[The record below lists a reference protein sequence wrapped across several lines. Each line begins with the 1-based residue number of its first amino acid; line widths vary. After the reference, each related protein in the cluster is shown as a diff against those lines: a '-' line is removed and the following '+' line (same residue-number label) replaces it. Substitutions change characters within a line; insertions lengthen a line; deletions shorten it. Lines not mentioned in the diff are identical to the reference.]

1 MVFFQMKSLF
11 LDFWVSRKILIN
23 GSKNRFLSFIGFS
36 SILGISIG
44 VMALIVVMSVMN
56 GFHFE
61 LKKRILDATSHIEIT
76 GGLDNQ
82 DEINQLIKKITDL
95 KHVKAVSP
103 YVSGEGLLSNRSV
116 NRGVLVKGIDPQYE
130 NNVNQLLN
138 RVVKG
143 TKKFSSKPFEII
155 IGVDLAR
162 LLGVDIDDDVSLLI
176 PKLNFS
182 PIGNYPTI
190 KKFHVVGI
198 FDAGIY
204 EFDSSLALIDYQDAQ
219 KIFFKN
225 QKTKFSAMQIQ
236 LTDSNKTLNVESD
249 IKKILMDLNIN
260 SFITNWTNKNKNFF
274 SAIQMEKRVM
284 AIILTLI
291 IAVAAFN
298 LVASLAMSVQDR
310 KKDIAILMTIGF
322 TKFQIIRIFIFQGF
336 IIGFIGSLLGLF
348 FGVLIAY
355 NINTIVPFIEGLFN
369 IQFLSKDI
377 YYINEL
383 PSIIIP
389 KDILF
394 VILVSIFLSL
404 FATIY
409 PSQMAAK
416 LNPGEI
422 LKNE

>member
-1 MVFFQMKSLF
+1 MKSLF

-138 RVVKG
+138 KVVKG
-143 TKKFSSKPFEII
+143 SKKFSSKPFEII

-162 LLGVDIDDDVSLLI
+162 LLDVDIGDDVSLLI

-190 KKFHVVGI
+190 KKFHIVGI

-204 EFDSSLALIDYQDAQ
+204 EFDSSLALIDFQDAQ

-249 IKKILMDLNIN
+249 IKKILIDLNIN
-260 SFITNWTNKNKNFF
+260 SFINNWTNKNKNFF

-322 TKFQIIRIFIFQGF
+322 SKFQIIRIFVFQGF

-348 FGVLIAY
+348 FGVVIAS

-389 KDILF
+389 TDILS
-394 VILVSIFLSL
+394 VILVSIILSL

>member
-1 MVFFQMKSLF
+1 MKSLL
-11 LDFWVSRKILIN
+11 LDFWISRKILIN

-56 GFHFE
+56 GFHYE

-138 RVVKG
+138 KVVKG
-143 TKKFSSKPFEII
+143 SKKFSSKPFEII

-162 LLGVDIDDDVSLLI
+162 LLDVDIGDDVSLLI

-190 KKFHVVGI
+190 KKFHIVGI

-236 LTDSNKTLNVESD
+236 LTDSNKTLNVEPD

-260 SFITNWTNKNKNFF
+260 SFISNWTNKNKNFF

-322 TKFQIIRIFIFQGF
+322 SKFQIIRIFVFQGF

-348 FGVLIAY
+348 FGVVIAS

-389 KDILF
+389 TDILS
-394 VILVSIFLSL
+394 VILVSIILSL

>member
-1 MVFFQMKSLF
+1 MKSLL

-138 RVVKG
+138 KVVKG
-143 TKKFSSKPFEII
+143 SKKFSSKPFEII

-162 LLGVDIDDDVSLLI
+162 LLNVDIGDDVSLLI

-190 KKFHVVGI
+190 KKFHIVGI

-204 EFDSSLALIDYQDAQ
+204 DFDSSLALIDFQDAQ

-249 IKKILMDLNIN
+249 IKKILIDLNIN
-260 SFITNWTNKNKNFF
+260 SFINNWTNKNKNFF

-322 TKFQIIRIFIFQGF
+322 SKFQIIRIFVFQGF

-348 FGVLIAY
+348 FGVVIAS

-389 KDILF
+389 TDILS
-394 VILVSIFLSL
+394 VILVSIILSL

-409 PSQMAAK
+409 PSLMAAK

>member
-1 MVFFQMKSLF
+1 MKSLF

-23 GSKNRFLSFIGFS
+23 GSNNRFLSFIGFS

-76 GGLDNQ
+76 GGLDDQ
-82 DEINQLIKKITDL
+82 DEINQLINKIIDL

-103 YVSGEGLLSNRSV
+103 YVSGEGLLSSGSI
-116 NRGVLVKGIDPQYE
+116 NRGVLVKGIDPQHE

-138 RVVKG
+138 KVVKG
-143 TKKFSSKPFEII
+143 SKKFSNKSFEII

-162 LLGVDIDDDVSLLI
+162 LLNVDIGDDVSLLI

-190 KKFHVVGI
+190 KKFNIVGI

-225 QKTKFSAMQIQ
+225 QQTKFSAMQIQ
-236 LTDSNKTLNVESD
+236 LTDSNETLNVETN
-249 IKKILMDLNIN
+249 IKTILMDLNIN
-260 SFITNWTNKNKNFF
+260 SFISNWTNKNKNFF

-322 TKFQIIRIFIFQGF
+322 SKFQIIRIFIFQGF

-348 FGVLIAY
+348 FGVVIAS

-389 KDILF
+389 TDILS
-394 VILVSIFLSL
+394 VILVSIILSL

-409 PSQMAAK
+409 PSLMAAK

>member
-1 MVFFQMKSLF
+1 MKSLF

-23 GSKNRFLSFIGFS
+23 GSNNRFLSFIGFS

-76 GGLDNQ
+76 GGLDDQ
-82 DEINQLIKKITDL
+82 DEINQLINKIIDL

-103 YVSGEGLLSNRSV
+103 YVSGEGLLSSGSI
-116 NRGVLVKGIDPQYE
+116 NRGVLVKGIDPQHE

-138 RVVKG
+138 KVIKG
-143 TKKFSSKPFEII
+143 SKKFSNKSFEII

-162 LLGVDIDDDVSLLI
+162 LLNVDIGDDVSLLI

-190 KKFHVVGI
+190 KKFNIVGI

-225 QKTKFSAMQIQ
+225 QQTKFSAMQIQ
-236 LTDSNKTLNVESD
+236 LTDSNETLNVETN
-249 IKKILMDLNIN
+249 IKTILMDLNIN
-260 SFITNWTNKNKNFF
+260 SFISNWTNKNKNFF

-322 TKFQIIRIFIFQGF
+322 SKFQIIRIFVFQGF
-336 IIGFIGSLLGLF
+336 IIGFIGSLLGLAL
-348 FGVLIAY
+348 GVLIAS
-355 NINTIVPFIEGLFN
+355 NINIIVPIIESLFN

-389 KDILF
+389 MDILF
-394 VILVSIFLSL
+394 VILISIALSL
-404 FATIY
+404 IATIY

>member
-1 MVFFQMKSLF
+1 MKSLF

-82 DEINQLIKKITDL
+82 DEITQLIKKITDL

-138 RVVKG
+138 KVVKG
-143 TKKFSSKPFEII
+143 SKKFSSKPFEII

-162 LLGVDIDDDVSLLI
+162 LLGVDIGDDVSLLI

-190 KKFHVVGI
+190 KKFNIVGI

-204 EFDSSLALIDYQDAQ
+204 EFDSSLALMDYQDAQ

-249 IKKILMDLNIN
+249 IKKILIDLNIN
-260 SFITNWTNKNKNFF
+260 SFINNWTNKNKNFF

-322 TKFQIIRIFIFQGF
+322 SKFQIIRIFIFQGF

-348 FGVLIAY
+348 FGVVIAS

-389 KDILF
+389 MDIVF
-394 VILVSIFLSL
+394 VILVSIILSL

>member
-1 MVFFQMKSLF
+1 MKSLF

-116 NRGVLVKGIDPQYE
+116 NRGILVKGIDPQYE

-138 RVVKG
+138 KVVKG
-143 TKKFSSKPFEII
+143 SKKFSSKPFEII

-162 LLGVDIDDDVSLLI
+162 LLDVDIGDDVSLLI

-190 KKFHVVGI
+190 KKFHIVGI

-204 EFDSSLALIDYQDAQ
+204 EFDSSLALIDYHSAQ

-236 LTDSNKTLNVESD
+236 LTDSNKTLHVESD
-249 IKKILMDLNIN
+249 IKKILIDLNIN
-260 SFITNWTNKNKNFF
+260 SFINNWTNKNKNFF

-322 TKFQIIRIFIFQGF
+322 SKFQIIRIFIFQGF

-348 FGVLIAY
+348 FGVVIAS

-389 KDILF
+389 MDIVF
-394 VILVSIFLSL
+394 VILVSIILSL

>member
-1 MVFFQMKSLF
+1 MKSLL

-138 RVVKG
+138 KVVKG
-143 TKKFSSKPFEII
+143 SKKFSSKPFEII

-162 LLGVDIDDDVSLLI
+162 LLDVDIGDDVSLLI

-190 KKFHVVGI
+190 KKFNIVGI

-204 EFDSSLALIDYQDAQ
+204 DFDSSLALIDFQDAQ

-249 IKKILMDLNIN
+249 IKKILIDLNIN
-260 SFITNWTNKNKNFF
+260 SFINNWTNKNKNFF

-322 TKFQIIRIFIFQGF
+322 SKFQIIRIFVFQGF

-348 FGVLIAY
+348 FGVVIAS

-389 KDILF
+389 TDILS
-394 VILVSIFLSL
+394 VILVSIILSL

>member
-1 MVFFQMKSLF
+1 MKSLF

-23 GSKNRFLSFIGFS
+23 GSNNRFLSFIGFS

-76 GGLDNQ
+76 GGLDDQ
-82 DEINQLIKKITDL
+82 DEINQLINKIIDL

-103 YVSGEGLLSNRSV
+103 YVSGEGLLSSGSI
-116 NRGVLVKGIDPQYE
+116 NRGVLVKGIDPQHE

-138 RVVKG
+138 KVVKG
-143 TKKFSSKPFEII
+143 SKKFSNKSFEII

-162 LLGVDIDDDVSLLI
+162 LLNVDIGDDVSLLI

-190 KKFHVVGI
+190 KKFNIVGI

-225 QKTKFSAMQIQ
+225 QQTKFSAMQIQ
-236 LTDSNKTLNVESD
+236 LTDSNETLNVETN
-249 IKKILMDLNIN
+249 IKTILMDLNIN
-260 SFITNWTNKNKNFF
+260 SFISNWTNKNKNFF

-291 IAVAAFN
+291 VAVAAFN

-322 TKFQIIRIFIFQGF
+322 SKFQIIRIFIFQGF
-336 IIGFIGSLLGLF
+336 IIGFIGSLLGLAL
-348 FGVLIAY
+348 GVLIAS
-355 NINTIVPFIEGLFN
+355 NINIIVPFIESLFN

-389 KDILF
+389 MDILF
-394 VILVSIFLSL
+394 VILISIALSL
-404 FATIY
+404 IATIY

>member
-1 MVFFQMKSLF
+1 MKSLF

-76 GGLDNQ
+76 GGLDDQN
-82 DEINQLIKKITDL
+82 EINQLIKKITDL

-138 RVVKG
+138 KVVKG
-143 TKKFSSKPFEII
+143 SKKFSSKPFEII

-162 LLGVDIDDDVSLLI
+162 LLGVDIGDDVSLLI

-190 KKFHVVGI
+190 KKFNIVGI

-236 LTDSNKTLNVESD
+236 LTDSNETLNVESD
-249 IKKILMDLNIN
+249 IKKILIELNIN
-260 SFITNWTNKNKNFF
+260 SFINNWTNKNKNFF

-322 TKFQIIRIFIFQGF
+322 SKFQIIRIFIFQGF

-348 FGVLIAY
+348 FGVVIAS
-355 NINTIVPFIEGLFN
+355 NINIIVPFIEGLFN

-383 PSIIIP
+383 PSLIIP
-389 KDILF
+389 MDIVF
-394 VILVSIFLSL
+394 VILVSIILSL

>member
-1 MVFFQMKSLF
+1 MKSLF

-23 GSKNRFLSFIGFS
+23 GSNNRFLSFIGFS

-76 GGLDNQ
+76 GGLDDQ
-82 DEINQLIKKITDL
+82 DEINQLINKIIDL

-103 YVSGEGLLSNRSV
+103 YVSGEGLLSSGSI
-116 NRGVLVKGIDPQYE
+116 NRGVLVKGIDPQHE

-138 RVVKG
+138 KVIKG
-143 TKKFSSKPFEII
+143 SKKFSNKSFEII

-162 LLGVDIDDDVSLLI
+162 LLNVDIGDDVSLLI

-190 KKFHVVGI
+190 KKFNIVGI

-225 QKTKFSAMQIQ
+225 QQTKFSAMQIQ
-236 LTDSNKTLNVESD
+236 LTDSNETLNVETN
-249 IKKILMDLNIN
+249 IKTILMDLNIN
-260 SFITNWTNKNKNFF
+260 SFISNWTNKNKNFF

-322 TKFQIIRIFIFQGF
+322 SKYQIIRIFVFQGF
-336 IIGFIGSLLGLF
+336 IIGFIGSLLGLAL
-348 FGVLIAY
+348 GVLIAS
-355 NINTIVPFIEGLFN
+355 NINIIVPFIESLFN

-389 KDILF
+389 MDILF
-394 VILVSIFLSL
+394 VILISIALSL
-404 FATIY
+404 IATIY

>member
-1 MVFFQMKSLF
+1 MKSLF

-138 RVVKG
+138 KVVKG
-143 TKKFSSKPFEII
+143 SKKFSSKPFEII

-162 LLGVDIDDDVSLLI
+162 LLGVDIGDDVSLLI

-190 KKFHVVGI
+190 KKFNIVGI

-204 EFDSSLALIDYQDAQ
+204 EFDSSLALMDYQDAQ

-225 QKTKFSAMQIQ
+225 QKTKFTAMQIQ

-249 IKKILMDLNIN
+249 IKKILIELNIN
-260 SFITNWTNKNKNFF
+260 SFINNWTNKNKNFF

-322 TKFQIIRIFIFQGF
+322 SKFQIIRIFIFQGF

-348 FGVLIAY
+348 FGVVIAS

-389 KDILF
+389 MDIVF
-394 VILVSIFLSL
+394 VILVSIILSL

>member
-1 MVFFQMKSLF
+1 MKSLF

-23 GSKNRFLSFIGFS
+23 GSNNRFLSFIGFS

-61 LKKRILDATSHIEIT
+61 LKKRILDATSHIEIN
-76 GGLDNQ
+76 GGLDDQ
-82 DEINQLIKKITDL
+82 DEINQLINKIIDL

-103 YVSGEGLLSNRSV
+103 YVSGEGLLSSGSI
-116 NRGVLVKGIDPQYE
+116 NRGVLVKGIDPQHE

-138 RVVKG
+138 KVVKG
-143 TKKFSSKPFEII
+143 SKKFSNKSFEII

-162 LLGVDIDDDVSLLI
+162 LLNVDIGDDVSLLI

-190 KKFHVVGI
+190 KKFNIVGI

-225 QKTKFSAMQIQ
+225 QLTKFSAMQIQ
-236 LTDSNKTLNVESD
+236 LTDSNETLNVETN
-249 IKKILMDLNIN
+249 IKTILMDLNIN
-260 SFITNWTNKNKNFF
+260 SFISNWTNKNKNFF

-322 TKFQIIRIFIFQGF
+322 SKFQIIRIFVFQGF
-336 IIGFIGSLLGLF
+336 IIGFIGSLLGLAL
-348 FGVLIAY
+348 GVLIAS
-355 NINTIVPFIEGLFN
+355 NINIIVPFIESLFN

-389 KDILF
+389 MDILF
-394 VILVSIFLSL
+394 VILISIALSL
-404 FATIY
+404 IATIY

>member
-1 MVFFQMKSLF
+1 MKSLF

-82 DEINQLIKKITDL
+82 DEITQLIKKITDL
-95 KHVKAVSP
+95 KYVKAVSP

-138 RVVKG
+138 KVVKG
-143 TKKFSSKPFEII
+143 SKKFSSKPFEII

-162 LLGVDIDDDVSLLI
+162 LLDVDIGDDVSLLI

-190 KKFHVVGI
+190 KKFNIVGI

-249 IKKILMDLNIN
+249 IKKILIDLNIN
-260 SFITNWTNKNKNFF
+260 SFINNWTNKNKNFF

-322 TKFQIIRIFIFQGF
+322 SKFQIIRIFIFQGF

-348 FGVLIAY
+348 FGVVIAS

-389 KDILF
+389 MDIVF
-394 VILVSIFLSL
+394 VILVSIILSL

>member
-1 MVFFQMKSLF
+1 MKSLL
-11 LDFWVSRKILIN
+11 LDFWISRKILIN

-82 DEINQLIKKITDL
+82 DEINQLIKKITDS

-138 RVVKG
+138 KVVKG
-143 TKKFSSKPFEII
+143 SKKFSSKPFEII

-162 LLGVDIDDDVSLLI
+162 LLGVDIGDDVSLLI

-190 KKFHVVGI
+190 KKFNIVGI

-204 EFDSSLALIDYQDAQ
+204 EFDSSVALIDYQDAQ

-249 IKKILMDLNIN
+249 IKKILIELNIN

-322 TKFQIIRIFIFQGF
+322 SKFQIIRIFIFQGF

-348 FGVLIAY
+348 FGVVIAS

-389 KDILF
+389 MDIVF
-394 VILVSIFLSL
+394 VILVSIILSL
-404 FATIY
+404 LATIY
-409 PSQMAAK
+409 PSQIAAK

>member
-1 MVFFQMKSLF
+1 MKSLL
-11 LDFWVSRKILIN
+11 LDFWISRKILIN

-138 RVVKG
+138 KVVKG
-143 TKKFSSKPFEII
+143 SKKFSSKPFEII

-162 LLGVDIDDDVSLLI
+162 LLDVDIGDDVSLLI

-190 KKFHVVGI
+190 KKFHIVGI

-204 EFDSSLALIDYQDAQ
+204 DFDSSLALIDFQDAQ

-249 IKKILMDLNIN
+249 IKKILIDLNIN
-260 SFITNWTNKNKNFF
+260 SFINNWTNKNKNFF

-322 TKFQIIRIFIFQGF
+322 SKFQIIRIFVFQGF

-348 FGVLIAY
+348 FGVVIAS

-389 KDILF
+389 TDILS
-394 VILVSIFLSL
+394 VILVSIILSL

>member
-1 MVFFQMKSLF
+1 MKSLF

-116 NRGVLVKGIDPQYE
+116 NRGILVKGIDPQYE

-138 RVVKG
+138 KVVKG
-143 TKKFSSKPFEII
+143 SKKFSSKPFEII

-162 LLGVDIDDDVSLLI
+162 LLGVDIGDDVSLLI

-190 KKFHVVGI
+190 KKFHIVGI

-204 EFDSSLALIDYQDAQ
+204 EFDSSLALIDFQDAQ

-249 IKKILMDLNIN
+249 IKKILIDLNIN
-260 SFITNWTNKNKNFF
+260 SFINNWTNKNKNFF

-322 TKFQIIRIFIFQGF
+322 SKFQIIRIFIFQGF
-336 IIGFIGSLLGLF
+336 IIGFMGSLLGLF
-348 FGVLIAY
+348 FGVVIAS

-389 KDILF
+389 MDIVF
-394 VILVSIFLSL
+394 VILVSIILSL

>member
-1 MVFFQMKSLF
+1 MKSLF

-23 GSKNRFLSFIGFS
+23 GSNNRFLSFIGFS

-76 GGLDNQ
+76 GGLDDQ
-82 DEINQLIKKITDL
+82 DEINQLINKIIDL
-95 KHVKAVSP
+95 KHIKAVSP
-103 YVSGEGLLSNRSV
+103 YVSGEGLLSSGSI
-116 NRGVLVKGIDPQYE
+116 NRGVLVKGIDPQHE

-138 RVVKG
+138 KVVKG
-143 TKKFSSKPFEII
+143 SKKFSNKSFEII

-162 LLGVDIDDDVSLLI
+162 LLNVDIGDDVSLLI

-190 KKFHVVGI
+190 KKFNIVGI

-225 QKTKFSAMQIQ
+225 QQTKFSAMQIQ
-236 LTDSNKTLNVESD
+236 LTDSNETLNVETN
-249 IKKILMDLNIN
+249 IKTILMDLNIN
-260 SFITNWTNKNKNFF
+260 SFISNWTNKNKNFF

-322 TKFQIIRIFIFQGF
+322 SKFQIIRIFIFQGF
-336 IIGFIGSLLGLF
+336 IIGFIGSLLGLAL
-348 FGVLIAY
+348 GVLIAS
-355 NINTIVPFIEGLFN
+355 NINIIVPFIESLFN

-389 KDILF
+389 MDILF
-394 VILVSIFLSL
+394 VILISIVLSL
-404 FATIY
+404 IATIY

>member
-1 MVFFQMKSLF
+1 MKSLF

-138 RVVKG
+138 KVVKG
-143 TKKFSSKPFEII
+143 SKKFSSKPFEII

-162 LLGVDIDDDVSLLI
+162 LLDVDIGDDVSLLI

-190 KKFHVVGI
+190 KKFNIVGI

-260 SFITNWTNKNKNFF
+260 SFISNWTNKNKNFF

-322 TKFQIIRIFIFQGF
+322 SKFQIIRIFVFQGF

-348 FGVLIAY
+348 FGVVIAS

-389 KDILF
+389 MDIVF
-394 VILVSIFLSL
+394 VILVSIILSL

>member
-1 MVFFQMKSLF
+1 MKSLF

-138 RVVKG
+138 KVVKG
-143 TKKFSSKPFEII
+143 SKKFSSKPFEII

-162 LLGVDIDDDVSLLI
+162 LLGVDIGDDVSLLI

-190 KKFHVVGI
+190 KKFHIVGI

-204 EFDSSLALIDYQDAQ
+204 EFDSSLALIDFQDAQ

-249 IKKILMDLNIN
+249 IKKILIDLNIN
-260 SFITNWTNKNKNFF
+260 SFINNWTNKNKNFF

-322 TKFQIIRIFIFQGF
+322 SKFQIIRIFIFQGF
-336 IIGFIGSLLGLF
+336 IIGFIGSLLGLI
-348 FGVLIAY
+348 FGVAIAS
-355 NINTIVPFIEGLFN
+355 NINIIVPFIEGLFN

-389 KDILF
+389 MDIVF
-394 VILVSIFLSL
+394 VILVSIILSL

>member
-1 MVFFQMKSLF
+1 MKSLF

-23 GSKNRFLSFIGFS
+23 GSNNRFLSFIGFS

-76 GGLDNQ
+76 GGLDDQ
-82 DEINQLIKKITDL
+82 DEINQLTNKIIDL

-103 YVSGEGLLSNRSV
+103 YVSGEGLLSSGSI
-116 NRGVLVKGIDPQYE
+116 NRGVLVKGIDPQHE

-138 RVVKG
+138 KVVKG
-143 TKKFSSKPFEII
+143 SKKFSNKSFEII

-162 LLGVDIDDDVSLLI
+162 LLNVDIGDDVSLLI

-190 KKFHVVGI
+190 KKFNIVGI

-225 QKTKFSAMQIQ
+225 QQTKFSAMQIQ
-236 LTDSNKTLNVESD
+236 LTDSNETLNVETN
-249 IKKILMDLNIN
+249 IKTILMDLNIN
-260 SFITNWTNKNKNFF
+260 SFISNWTNKNKNFF

-322 TKFQIIRIFIFQGF
+322 SKFQIIRIFIFQGF
-336 IIGFIGSLLGLF
+336 IIGFIGSLLGLAL
-348 FGVLIAY
+348 GVLIAS
-355 NINTIVPFIEGLFN
+355 NINIIVPFIESLFN

-389 KDILF
+389 MDILF
-394 VILVSIFLSL
+394 VILISIALSL
-404 FATIY
+404 IATIY

>member
-1 MVFFQMKSLF
+1 MKSLF

-82 DEINQLIKKITDL
+82 DEITQLIKKITDL
-95 KHVKAVSP
+95 KYVKAVSP

-138 RVVKG
+138 KVVKG
-143 TKKFSSKPFEII
+143 STKFSSKPFEII

-162 LLGVDIDDDVSLLI
+162 LLGVDIGDDVSLLI

-190 KKFHVVGI
+190 KKFNIVGI

-204 EFDSSLALIDYQDAQ
+204 EFDSSVALIDYQDAQ

-236 LTDSNKTLNVESD
+236 LTDSNKTLNVEFD

-260 SFITNWTNKNKNFF
+260 SFISNWTNKNKNFF

-322 TKFQIIRIFIFQGF
+322 SKFQIIRIFIFQGF

-348 FGVLIAY
+348 FGVVIAS

-389 KDILF
+389 MDIVF
-394 VILVSIFLSL
+394 VILVSIILSL

>member
-1 MVFFQMKSLF
+1 MKSLF

-82 DEINQLIKKITDL
+82 DEITQLIKKITDL

-116 NRGVLVKGIDPQYE
+116 NRGVLVKGINPQYE

-138 RVVKG
+138 KVVKG
-143 TKKFSSKPFEII
+143 SKKFSSKPFEII

-162 LLGVDIDDDVSLLI
+162 LLGVDIGDDVSLLI

-190 KKFHVVGI
+190 KKFNIVGI

-204 EFDSSLALIDYQDAQ
+204 EFDSSLALMDYQDAQ

-225 QKTKFSAMQIQ
+225 QKTKFTAMQIQ

-249 IKKILMDLNIN
+249 IKKILIELNIN

-322 TKFQIIRIFIFQGF
+322 SKFQIIRIFIFQGF

-348 FGVLIAY
+348 FGVVIAS

-389 KDILF
+389 MDIVF
-394 VILVSIFLSL
+394 VILVSIILSL

>member
-1 MVFFQMKSLF
+1 MKSLL
-11 LDFWVSRKILIN
+11 LDFWISRKILIN

-138 RVVKG
+138 KVAKG
-143 TKKFSSKPFEII
+143 SKKFSSKPFEII

-162 LLGVDIDDDVSLLI
+162 LLDVDIGDDVSLLI

-190 KKFHVVGI
+190 KKFHIVGI

-236 LTDSNKTLNVESD
+236 LTDSNKTLNVEPD

-260 SFITNWTNKNKNFF
+260 SFI
-274 SAIQMEKRVM
+274 
-284 AIILTLI
+284 
-291 IAVAAFN
+291 
-298 LVASLAMSVQDR
+298 
-310 KKDIAILMTIGF
+310 
-322 TKFQIIRIFIFQGF
+322 
-336 IIGFIGSLLGLF
+336 
-348 FGVLIAY
+348 
-355 NINTIVPFIEGLFN
+355 
-369 IQFLSKDI
+369 
-377 YYINEL
+377 
-383 PSIIIP
+383 
-389 KDILF
+389 
-394 VILVSIFLSL
+394 
-404 FATIY
+404 
-409 PSQMAAK
+409 SQMF
-416 LNPGEI
+416 LH
-422 LKNE
+422 L

>member
-1 MVFFQMKSLF
+1 MKSLF

-23 GSKNRFLSFIGFS
+23 GSNNRFLSFIGFS

-76 GGLDNQ
+76 GGLDDQ
-82 DEINQLIKKITDL
+82 DEINQLINKIIDL

-103 YVSGEGLLSNRSV
+103 YVSGEGLLSSGSI
-116 NRGVLVKGIDPQYE
+116 NRGVLVKGIDPQHE

-138 RVVKG
+138 KVVKG
-143 TKKFSSKPFEII
+143 SKKFSNKSFEII

-162 LLGVDIDDDVSLLI
+162 LLNVDIGDDVSLLI

-190 KKFHVVGI
+190 KKFNIVGI

-225 QKTKFSAMQIQ
+225 QQTKFSAMQIQ
-236 LTDSNKTLNVESD
+236 LTDSNETLNVETN
-249 IKKILMDLNIN
+249 IKTILMDLNIN
-260 SFITNWTNKNKNFF
+260 SFISNWTNKNKNFF

-322 TKFQIIRIFIFQGF
+322 SKFQIIRIFIFQGF
-336 IIGFIGSLLGLF
+336 IIGFIGSLLGLAL
-348 FGVLIAY
+348 GVLIAS
-355 NINTIVPFIEGLFN
+355 NINIIVPFIESLFN

-377 YYINEL
+377 NYINEL

-389 KDILF
+389 MDILF
-394 VILVSIFLSL
+394 VILISIALSL
-404 FATIY
+404 IATIY

>member
-1 MVFFQMKSLF
+1 MKSLF

-95 KHVKAVSP
+95 KRVKAVSP
-103 YVSGEGLLSNRSV
+103 YVSGEGLLSNGSV

-138 RVVKG
+138 KVVKG
-143 TKKFSSKPFEII
+143 SKKFSSKPFEII

-162 LLGVDIDDDVSLLI
+162 LLGVDIGDDVSLLI

-190 KKFHVVGI
+190 KKFNIVGI

-249 IKKILMDLNIN
+249 IKKILIELNIN
-260 SFITNWTNKNKNFF
+260 SFINNWTNKNKNFF

-322 TKFQIIRIFIFQGF
+322 SKFQIIRIFVFQGF

-348 FGVLIAY
+348 FGVVIAS

-389 KDILF
+389 TDILS
-394 VILVSIFLSL
+394 VILVSIILSL

>member
-1 MVFFQMKSLF
+1 MKSLL
-11 LDFWVSRKILIN
+11 LDFWISRKILIN

-138 RVVKG
+138 KVVKG
-143 TKKFSSKPFEII
+143 SKKFSSKPFEII

-162 LLGVDIDDDVSLLI
+162 LLNVDIGDDVSLLI

-190 KKFHVVGI
+190 KKFHIVGI

-249 IKKILMDLNIN
+249 IKKILIDLNIN
-260 SFITNWTNKNKNFF
+260 SFINNWTNKNKNFF

-322 TKFQIIRIFIFQGF
+322 SKFQIIRIFVFQGF

-348 FGVLIAY
+348 FGVVIAS

-389 KDILF
+389 TDILS
-394 VILVSIFLSL
+394 VILVSIILSL

>member
-1 MVFFQMKSLF
+1 MKSLF

-61 LKKRILDATSHIEIT
+61 LKKRILDATSHIEII

-95 KHVKAVSP
+95 KDVKAVSP
-103 YVSGEGLLSNRSV
+103 YVSGEGLLSNRSA

-138 RVVKG
+138 KVVKG
-143 TKKFSSKPFEII
+143 SKKFSSKPFEII

-162 LLGVDIDDDVSLLI
+162 LLGVDIGDDVSLLV

-190 KKFHVVGI
+190 KKFHIVGI

-204 EFDSSLALIDYQDAQ
+204 EFDSSLALIDFQDAQ

-225 QKTKFSAMQIQ
+225 QKTKFSAIQIQ

-249 IKKILMDLNIN
+249 IKKILIDLNIN
-260 SFITNWTNKNKNFF
+260 SFINNWTNKNKNFF

-322 TKFQIIRIFIFQGF
+322 SKFQIIRIFIFQGF

-348 FGVLIAY
+348 FGVVIAS

-389 KDILF
+389 MDIVF
-394 VILVSIFLSL
+394 VILVSIILSL

>member
-1 MVFFQMKSLF
+1 MKSLF

-23 GSKNRFLSFIGFS
+23 GSNNRFLSFIGFS

-76 GGLDNQ
+76 GGLDDQ
-82 DEINQLIKKITDL
+82 DEINQLINKIIDL

-103 YVSGEGLLSNRSV
+103 YVSGEGLLSSGSI
-116 NRGVLVKGIDPQYE
+116 NRGVLVKGIDPQHE

-138 RVVKG
+138 KVIKG
-143 TKKFSSKPFEII
+143 SKKFSNKSFEII

-162 LLGVDIDDDVSLLI
+162 LLNVDIGDDVSLLI

-190 KKFHVVGI
+190 KKFNIVGI

-225 QKTKFSAMQIQ
+225 QQTKFSAMQIQ
-236 LTDSNKTLNVESD
+236 LTDSNETLNVETN
-249 IKKILMDLNIN
+249 IKTILMDLNIN
-260 SFITNWTNKNKNFF
+260 SFISNWTNKNKNFF

-322 TKFQIIRIFIFQGF
+322 SKFQIIRIFIFQGF
-336 IIGFIGSLLGLF
+336 IIGFIGSLLGLAL
-348 FGVLIAY
+348 GVLIAS
-355 NINTIVPFIEGLFN
+355 NINIIVPFIESLFN

-389 KDILF
+389 MDILF
-394 VILVSIFLSL
+394 VILISIALSL
-404 FATIY
+404 IATIY

>member
-1 MVFFQMKSLF
+1 MKSLL
-11 LDFWVSRKILIN
+11 LDFWISRKILIN

-138 RVVKG
+138 KVVKG
-143 TKKFSSKPFEII
+143 SKKFSSKPFEII

-162 LLGVDIDDDVSLLI
+162 LLGVDIGDDVSLLI

-190 KKFHVVGI
+190 KKFHIVGI

-204 EFDSSLALIDYQDAQ
+204 EFDSSLALIDFQDAQ

-260 SFITNWTNKNKNFF
+260 SFISNWTNKNKNFF

-322 TKFQIIRIFIFQGF
+322 SKFQIIRIFIFQGF

-348 FGVLIAY
+348 FGVVIAS

-389 KDILF
+389 TDILS
-394 VILVSIFLSL
+394 VILVSIILSL

>member
-1 MVFFQMKSLF
+1 MKSLL

-138 RVVKG
+138 KVVKG
-143 TKKFSSKPFEII
+143 SKKFSSKPFEII

-162 LLGVDIDDDVSLLI
+162 LLNVDIGDDVSLLI

-190 KKFHVVGI
+190 KKFHIVGI

-204 EFDSSLALIDYQDAQ
+204 DFDSSLALIDFQDAQ

-249 IKKILMDLNIN
+249 IKKILIDLNIN
-260 SFITNWTNKNKNFF
+260 SFINNWTNKNKNFF

-322 TKFQIIRIFIFQGF
+322 SKFQIIRIFIFQGF
-336 IIGFIGSLLGLF
+336 IIGFIGSLLGLAL
-348 FGVLIAY
+348 GVLIAS
-355 NINTIVPFIEGLFN
+355 NINIIVPFIESLFN

-389 KDILF
+389 MDILF
-394 VILVSIFLSL
+394 VILISIALSL
-404 FATIY
+404 IATIY

>member
-1 MVFFQMKSLF
+1 MKSLF

-44 VMALIVVMSVMN
+44 VMALIIVMSVMN

-95 KHVKAVSP
+95 KHVKALSP

-138 RVVKG
+138 KVVKG
-143 TKKFSSKPFEII
+143 SKKFSSKPFEII

-162 LLGVDIDDDVSLLI
+162 LLGVDIGDDVSLLI

-190 KKFHVVGI
+190 RKFHIVGI

-204 EFDSSLALIDYQDAQ
+204 EFDSSLVLIDFQDAQ

-236 LTDSNKTLNVESD
+236 LTDSNKTLHVESD
-249 IKKILMDLNIN
+249 IKKILIDLNIN
-260 SFITNWTNKNKNFF
+260 SFINNWTNKNKNFF

-310 KKDIAILMTIGF
+310 KKDIAILITIGF
-322 TKFQIIRIFIFQGF
+322 SKFQIIRIFIFQGF

-348 FGVLIAY
+348 FGVVIAS
-355 NINTIVPFIEGLFN
+355 NINIIVPFIEGLFN

-389 KDILF
+389 MDIVF
-394 VILVSIFLSL
+394 VILVSIILSL

>member
-1 MVFFQMKSLF
+1 MKSLL

-116 NRGVLVKGIDPQYE
+116 NKGVSVKGIDPQYE

-138 RVVKG
+138 KVVKG
-143 TKKFSSKPFEII
+143 SKKFSSKPFEII

-162 LLGVDIDDDVSLLI
+162 LLDVDIGDDVSLLI

-190 KKFHVVGI
+190 KKFHIVGI

-204 EFDSSLALIDYQDAQ
+204 DFDSSLALIDFQDAQ

-249 IKKILMDLNIN
+249 IKKILIDLNIN
-260 SFITNWTNKNKNFF
+260 SFINNWTNKNKNFF

-322 TKFQIIRIFIFQGF
+322 SKFQIIRIFVFQGF

-348 FGVLIAY
+348 FGVVIAS

-389 KDILF
+389 TDILS
-394 VILVSIFLSL
+394 VILVSIILSL

-409 PSQMAAK
+409 PSLMAAK

>member
-1 MVFFQMKSLF
+1 MKSLF

-23 GSKNRFLSFIGFS
+23 GSNNRFLSFIGFS

-76 GGLDNQ
+76 GGLDDQ
-82 DEINQLIKKITDL
+82 DEINQLTNKIIDL

-103 YVSGEGLLSNRSV
+103 YVSGEGLLSSGSI
-116 NRGVLVKGIDPQYE
+116 NRGVLVKGIDPQHE

-138 RVVKG
+138 KVVKG
-143 TKKFSSKPFEII
+143 SKKFSNKSFEII

-162 LLGVDIDDDVSLLI
+162 LLNVDIGDDVSLLI

-190 KKFHVVGI
+190 KKFNIVGI

-204 EFDSSLALIDYQDAQ
+204 EFDSSLALIDYKDAQ

-225 QKTKFSAMQIQ
+225 QQTKFSAMQIQ
-236 LTDSNKTLNVESD
+236 LTDSNETLNVETN
-249 IKKILMDLNIN
+249 IKTILMDLNIN
-260 SFITNWTNKNKNFF
+260 SFISNWTNKNKNFF

-322 TKFQIIRIFIFQGF
+322 SKFQIIRIFIFQGF
-336 IIGFIGSLLGLF
+336 IIGFIGSLLGLAL
-348 FGVLIAY
+348 GVLIAS
-355 NINTIVPFIEGLFN
+355 NINIIVPFIESLFN

-389 KDILF
+389 MDILF
-394 VILVSIFLSL
+394 VILISIALSL
-404 FATIY
+404 IATIY

>member
-1 MVFFQMKSLF
+1 MKSLF

-138 RVVKG
+138 KVVKG
-143 TKKFSSKPFEII
+143 SKKFSSKPFEII

-162 LLGVDIDDDVSLLI
+162 LLNVDIGDDVSLLI

-190 KKFHVVGI
+190 KKFHIVGI

-204 EFDSSLALIDYQDAQ
+204 EFDSSLALIDFQDAQ

-249 IKKILMDLNIN
+249 IKKILIDLNIN
-260 SFITNWTNKNKNFF
+260 SFINNWTNKNKNFF

-322 TKFQIIRIFIFQGF
+322 SKFQIIRIFVFQGF

-348 FGVLIAY
+348 FGVVIAS

-389 KDILF
+389 TDILS
-394 VILVSIFLSL
+394 VILVSIILSL

-409 PSQMAAK
+409 PSLMAAK

>member
-1 MVFFQMKSLF
+1 MKSLF

-23 GSKNRFLSFIGFS
+23 GSNNRFLSFIGFS

-76 GGLDNQ
+76 GGLDDQ
-82 DEINQLIKKITDL
+82 DEINQLTNKIIDL

-103 YVSGEGLLSNRSV
+103 YVSGEGLLSSGSI
-116 NRGVLVKGIDPQYE
+116 NRGVLVKGIDPQHE

-138 RVVKG
+138 KVVKG
-143 TKKFSSKPFEII
+143 SKKFSNKSFEII

-162 LLGVDIDDDVSLLI
+162 LLNVDIGDDVSLLI

-190 KKFHVVGI
+190 KKFNIVGI

-204 EFDSSLALIDYQDAQ
+204 EFDSSLALIDYKDAQ

-225 QKTKFSAMQIQ
+225 QQTKFSAMQIQ
-236 LTDSNKTLNVESD
+236 LTDSNETLNVETN
-249 IKKILMDLNIN
+249 IKTILMDLNIN
-260 SFITNWTNKNKNFF
+260 SFISNWTNKNKNFF

-322 TKFQIIRIFIFQGF
+322 SKFQIIRIFVFQGF
-336 IIGFIGSLLGLF
+336 IIGFIGSLLGLAL
-348 FGVLIAY
+348 GVLIAS
-355 NINTIVPFIEGLFN
+355 NINIIVPFIESLFN

-389 KDILF
+389 MDILF
-394 VILVSIFLSL
+394 VILISIALSL
-404 FATIY
+404 IATIY

>member
-1 MVFFQMKSLF
+1 MKSLF

-23 GSKNRFLSFIGFS
+23 GSNNRFLSFIGFS

-76 GGLDNQ
+76 GGLDDQ
-82 DEINQLIKKITDL
+82 DEINQLINKIIDL
-95 KHVKAVSP
+95 KHVKAVST
-103 YVSGEGLLSNRSV
+103 YVSGEGLLSSGSI
-116 NRGVLVKGIDPQYE
+116 NRGVLVKGIDPQHE

-138 RVVKG
+138 KVVKG
-143 TKKFSSKPFEII
+143 SKKFSNKSFEII

-162 LLGVDIDDDVSLLI
+162 LLNVDIGDDVSLLI

-190 KKFHVVGI
+190 KKFNIVGI

-225 QKTKFSAMQIQ
+225 QQTKFSAMQIQ
-236 LTDSNKTLNVESD
+236 LTDSNETLNVETN
-249 IKKILMDLNIN
+249 IKTILMDLNIN
-260 SFITNWTNKNKNFF
+260 SFISNWTNKNKNFF

-322 TKFQIIRIFIFQGF
+322 SKFQIIRIFIFQGF
-336 IIGFIGSLLGLF
+336 IIGFIGSLLGLAL
-348 FGVLIAY
+348 GVLIAS
-355 NINTIVPFIEGLFN
+355 NINIIVPFIESLFN

-389 KDILF
+389 MDILF
-394 VILVSIFLSL
+394 VILISIALSL
-404 FATIY
+404 IATIY

>member
-1 MVFFQMKSLF
+1 MKSLF

-23 GSKNRFLSFIGFS
+23 GSNNRFLSFIGFS

-76 GGLDNQ
+76 GGLDDQ
-82 DEINQLIKKITDL
+82 DEINQLINKIIDL

-103 YVSGEGLLSNRSV
+103 YVSGEGLLSSGSI
-116 NRGVLVKGIDPQYE
+116 NRGVLVKGIDPQHE

-138 RVVKG
+138 KVVKG
-143 TKKFSSKPFEII
+143 SKKFSNKSFEII

-162 LLGVDIDDDVSLLI
+162 LLNVDIGDDVSLLI

-190 KKFHVVGI
+190 KKFNIVGI

-204 EFDSSLALIDYQDAQ
+204 EFDSSLALINYKDAQ
-219 KIFFKN
+219 RIFFKN
-225 QKTKFSAMQIQ
+225 QQTKFSAMQIQ
-236 LTDSNKTLNVESD
+236 LTDSNETLNVETN
-249 IKKILMDLNIN
+249 IKTILMDLNIN
-260 SFITNWTNKNKNFF
+260 SFISNWTNKNKNFF

-322 TKFQIIRIFIFQGF
+322 SKFQIIRIFIFQGF
-336 IIGFIGSLLGLF
+336 IIGFIGSLLGLAL
-348 FGVLIAY
+348 GVLIAS
-355 NINTIVPFIEGLFN
+355 NINIIVPFIESLFN

-389 KDILF
+389 MDILF
-394 VILVSIFLSL
+394 VILISIALSL
-404 FATIY
+404 IATIY

>member
-1 MVFFQMKSLF
+1 MKSLF

-138 RVVKG
+138 KVVKG
-143 TKKFSSKPFEII
+143 SKKFSSKPFEII

-162 LLGVDIDDDVSLLI
+162 LLGVDIGDDVSLLI

-190 KKFHVVGI
+190 KKFHIVGI

-204 EFDSSLALIDYQDAQ
+204 EFDSSLALIDFKDAQ

-249 IKKILMDLNIN
+249 IKKILIDLNIN
-260 SFITNWTNKNKNFF
+260 SFINNWTNKNKNFF

-322 TKFQIIRIFIFQGF
+322 SKFQIIRIFIFQGF

-348 FGVLIAY
+348 FGVVIAS

-389 KDILF
+389 TDILS
-394 VILVSIFLSL
+394 VILVSIILSL